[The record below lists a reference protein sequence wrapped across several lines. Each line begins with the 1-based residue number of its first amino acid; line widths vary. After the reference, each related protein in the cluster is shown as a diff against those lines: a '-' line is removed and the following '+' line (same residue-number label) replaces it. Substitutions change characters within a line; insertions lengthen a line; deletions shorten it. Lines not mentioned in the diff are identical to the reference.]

1 MQSFLI
7 MQKYFIEISFTVT
20 SRTLPPTHLIYHHG
34 ESQKMCRLIYPPH
47 PGRDIIIELPQIAG
61 YLKHT

>member
-20 SRTLPPTHLIYHHG
+20 SRTLPPTHLVYHHG
-34 ESQKMCRLIYPPH
+34 ESQKMCSPIYPPPPP

-61 YLKHT
+61 YL

>member
-20 SRTLPPTHLIYHHG
+20 SRTLSPTHLIYHHG
-34 ESQKMCRLIYPPH
+34 ESQKCVDPSTPPPTH

-61 YLKHT
+61 YL